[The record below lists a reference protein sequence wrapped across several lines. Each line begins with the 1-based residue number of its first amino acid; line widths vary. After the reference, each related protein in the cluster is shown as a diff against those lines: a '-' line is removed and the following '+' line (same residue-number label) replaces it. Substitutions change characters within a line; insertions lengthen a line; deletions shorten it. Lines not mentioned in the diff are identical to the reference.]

1 MTPLGAPEDGKAVGR
16 ASDGMQGGNGT
27 AWPSGTVSTDLMTG
41 GTERGGG
48 AGVQQQAPAIPI

>member
-16 ASDGMQGGNGT
+16 ASDGMRGGNGT

-48 AGVQQQAPAIPI
+48 AGVQQ

>member
-16 ASDGMQGGNGT
+16 ASDGVRGGIGS
-27 AWPSGTVSTDLMTG
+27 AWPSGTVSPDLMT
-41 GTERGGG
+41 RGPEKEGG